1 MPADSIVQAAALGQ
15 SARFECAG
23 LDGGRSQAPLAK
35 AAGGVPGGIEGER
48 STGIPIRCR
57 QLLASACVQA
67 WLGAGRPTE
76 TPDNSMNH
84 KPLAVVLTLG
94 LGLAAVVSLTQT
106 RAQAERASVATI
118 PLDPLTGVEAVNG
131 RAEIVTYNGR
141 RALHLSPSSN
151 HQPADDAVL
160 GIVTGADFRNGTIEV
175 EVAGKPRAD
184 APADARGFIGMLFR
198 TQDHG
203 ARGENFYLRPTNGRA
218 DDQLRRNHAAQYESL
233 PDFPWHRLR
242 KENPGV
248 YESYADLQ
256 AGSWTKM
263 KIVIS
268 GSEAQL
274 YVNGAEQ
281 PCLIVNDL
289 KLGDTHGQIALW
301 SHSTTDGYF
310 SNLKVSP
317 AE

>member
-1 MPADSIVQAAALGQ
+1 
-15 SARFECAG
+15 
-23 LDGGRSQAPLAK
+23 
-35 AAGGVPGGIEGER
+35 
-48 STGIPIRCR
+48 
-57 QLLASACVQA
+57 
-67 WLGAGRPTE
+67 
-76 TPDNSMNH
+76 MNK
-84 KPLAVVLTLG
+84 KPLEVVLTLG
-94 LGLAAVVSLTQT
+94 LALSVIVSFTQT
-106 RAQAERASVATI
+106 KAQTKKAAAI
-118 PLDPLTGVEAVNG
+118 PLDSLTGIEAVNG
-131 RAEIVTYNGR
+131 SAEVVTYNGR
-141 RALHLSPSSN
+141 RALHLSPPPN
-151 HQPADDAVL
+151 HQAADDAVL
-160 GIVTGADFRNGTIEV
+160 AILTATDFRNGTIEV

-184 APADARGFIGMLFR
+184 APADSRGFIGILFR

-256 AGSWTKM
+256 AGAWTKM
-263 KIVIS
+263 KIVVS
-268 GSEAQL
+268 VSRAQL

-289 KLGDTHGQIALW
+289 KLGDTRGQIALW

-310 SNLKVSP
+310 SNLTVSP
-317 AE
+317 SE